1 MLKCPLSMAVSIL
14 GGLLIVGCAAPI
26 IVPKVADKPP
36 LEIEARG
43 EAKPIHFRK
52 IVLKI
57 GRGEKVGAEET
68 GPFCLPT
75 GELRFRRGRIML
87 TSRELTKVFRDELQ
101 AAGFELVNHPNLLFK
116 DPMTWK
122 AELFFAGM
130 VKRMKA
136 NICFPWAVYGDYGQS
151 KGEAFMEV
159 EWWVYSRSNRQAVH
173 KLTTRGYARHDS
185 IESNGHLEIFL
196 DAFAQA
202 IRGMLADQGLGDL
215 LTGTSADG
223 TAADK

>member
-1 MLKCPLSMAVSIL
+1 MAVSIL
-14 GGLLIVGCAAPI
+14 GGLLIVGCAAPT

-36 LEIEARG
+36 LEIKAWS

-57 GRGEKVGAEET
+57 ELGEKVGAEET
-68 GPFCLPT
+68 SLFCLPT
-75 GELRFRRGRIML
+75 GELRFRRGRITL
-87 TSRELTKVFRDELQ
+87 TSRELTKVFQDELQ
-101 AAGFELVNHPNLLFK
+101 AANFELVNHPNLLFE

-122 AELFFAGM
+122 SELFFAGM

-136 NICFPWAVYGDYGQS
+136 NICFPWAVYGDYGRS

-159 EWWVYSRSNRQAVH
+159 EWRIYSRLNRQAVH
-173 KLTTRGYARHDS
+173 ELTTRGYARRDS
-185 IESNGHLEIFL
+185 IDSNGHLEIFL

-202 IRGMLADQGLGDL
+202 IRGMLADQGFHDL
-215 LTGTSADG
+215 VTGTSADG
-223 TAADK
+223 TPANK